1 MKGKD
6 SCVPNSSHDL
16 PAEHGGGA
24 DRRHDWERRG
34 LVGPVELLTRD
45 EAARLGAAFREQY
58 GRSGNRATRNRHAD
72 LTVLAALCEHPR
84 LWAPVHEFLG
94 DELLLWRTNM
104 FLGNPTLP
112 WHEDRHTALFA
123 RETFSLS
130 MLLAIEDAPPDNCT
144 VFVPGSHRLAAQ
156 EKEEAYGITALVKPG
171 GNIRYA
177 GEIPAPLR
185 EPCPLRAGEA
195 ILFHPELLHASSGF
209 VNGAAETSSER
220 MSLTFRVAARGA
232 TLRDEAFPN
241 ERERP
246 EEVLRTIPPVS
257 GAAG

>member
-1 MKGKD
+1 MTGSVHEGAKD
-6 SCVPNSSHDL
+6 GAG
-16 PAEHGGGA
+16 PAA
-24 DRRHDWERRG
+24 RRRDWERRG
-34 LVGPVELLTRD
+34 LVGPVGILTRD
-45 EAARLGAAFREQY
+45 EAARLGAGFREQY
-58 GRSGNRATRNRHAD
+58 RRSGNRATRNRHAD
-72 LTVLAALCEHPR
+72 LPVLAALCEHPR
-84 LWAPVHEFLG
+84 LWPPAHELLG

-112 WHEDRHTALFA
+112 WHEDRHAALFA

-130 MLLAIEDAPPDNCT
+130 MLLAIEDSPPDNCT
-144 VFVPGSHRLAAQ
+144 CFVPGSHRLAAQ
-156 EKEEAYGITALVKPG
+156 EKEGAYGITALVKPG
-171 GNIRYA
+171 GNVRYA
-177 GEIPAPLR
+177 GEIPAALR

-209 VNGAAETSSER
+209 VNGAAGTSSER
-220 MSLTFRVAARGA
+220 VSLTFRIAARGA
-232 TLRDEAFPN
+232 TLRDEAFPS